1 MAPLEAA
8 TGQQWRQCRGHG
20 EDTFAE
26 RCMRRVT
33 TREVGTRFD
42 ALQSCERVI
51 VANMAMSS
59 VLMSSVIMTN
69 AVEPGLC

>member
-8 TGQQWRQCRGHG
+8 TGQQWRQCRGHS

-26 RCMRRVT
+26 RCVRRMT

-42 ALQSCERVI
+42 TLQSCERVI
-51 VANMAMSS
+51 AANTLTSNM
-59 VLMSSVIMTN
+59 LMSNV
-69 AVEPGLC
+69 VEPGLC